1 MTTSAKGLLPLLA
14 QLENCP
20 AHEHG
25 FTRKELIA
33 TWNSYKEINPEHGDE
48 ITPAMMVGLVL
59 FDEEQFAQLLN
70 EAERSQLTALAKLA
84 LERFTEKSNPPNKLG
99 KAIASALKESI

>member
-1 MTTSAKGLLPLLA
+1 MTAPAKGLLPLLA
-14 QLENCP
+14 QLKSCP
-20 AHEHG
+20 AREHG
-25 FTRKELIA
+25 FTRKELVEM
-33 TWNSYKEINPEHGDE
+33 WNCIKEITPEHGDE
-48 ITPAMMVGLVL
+48 ITPAMMAGLVL

-99 KAIASALKESI
+99 KAIAAALKESI

>member
-1 MTTSAKGLLPLLA
+1 MTTPAKGLLPLLA
-14 QLENCP
+14 QLKNCP
-20 AHEHG
+20 AHENG

-33 TWNSYKEINPEHGDE
+33 TWNSFKGIIPEHGDE
-48 ITPAMMVGLVL
+48 ITPAMMAGLLL

-70 EAERSQLTALAKLA
+70 EAEHSQLAALAKMA

-99 KAIASALKESI
+99 KTIAAAMKESI